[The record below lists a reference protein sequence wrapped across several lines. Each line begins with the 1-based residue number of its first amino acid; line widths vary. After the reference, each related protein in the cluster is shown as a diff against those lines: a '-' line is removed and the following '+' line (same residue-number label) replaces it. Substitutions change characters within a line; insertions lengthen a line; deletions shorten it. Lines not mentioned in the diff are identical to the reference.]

1 MTMKLKTNNGDIF
14 LEGETKEHVLLQLLV
29 FFDCQEMDINFE
41 EGTFKV
47 LDIEGVIENGQ

>member
-1 MTMKLKTNNGDIF
+1 MKLKTNKGDVF

>member
-1 MTMKLKTNNGDIF
+1 MMMRLITNNGDTF
-14 LEGETKEHVLLQLLV
+14 LEGETKEHILLQLLV
-29 FFDCQEMDINFE
+29 FFDCQEMDIDFK